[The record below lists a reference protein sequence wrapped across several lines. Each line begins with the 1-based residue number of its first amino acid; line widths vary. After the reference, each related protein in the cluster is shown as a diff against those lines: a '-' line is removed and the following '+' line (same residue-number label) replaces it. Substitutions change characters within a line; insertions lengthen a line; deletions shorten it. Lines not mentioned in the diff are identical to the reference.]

1 MNTVIETIGK
11 EAMKE
16 NISAFNVGDTVKVH
30 IKFKEI
36 TRGGTDANKSK
47 NARADKSVKEEIK
60 SQTFEGLVIAR
71 RGGGISET
79 FTVRKISYGVGVEKT
94 FMLHSPQIESIQ
106 VVRKGAVR
114 RSKLY
119 YMRGRTGKAAKVCSC
134 SLRRRT
140 CRTSSM
146 CHHVPVSVNRG
157 CSLLSPDRWRM
168 PTVHPSREHVLR
180 HPSCYRCPWHEGSS
194 LRCQPH
200 EQRSLK
206 R

>member
-1 MNTVIETIGK
+1 MNTIIETIGK

-36 TRGGTDANKSK
+36 TRGGGDAGQSK
-47 NARADKSVKEEIK
+47 NARSDKTVKEEIK
-60 SQTFEGLVIAR
+60 TQTFEGLVIAR

-119 YMRGRTGKAAKVCSC
+119 YMRGRTGKAAKV
-134 SLRRRT
+134 
-140 CRTSSM
+140 
-146 CHHVPVSVNRG
+146 
-157 CSLLSPDRWRM
+157 
-168 PTVHPSREHVLR
+168 
-180 HPSCYRCPWHEGSS
+180 
-194 LRCQPH
+194 
-200 EQRSLK
+200 K
-206 R
+206 AAK

>member
-1 MNTVIETIGK
+1 MNTVIETLGK
-11 EAMKE
+11 ESMKE
-16 NISAFNVGDTVKVH
+16 NIASFNVGDTVKVH

-94 FMLHSPQIESIQ
+94 FMLHSPQIESIE
-106 VVRKGAVR
+106 VTRRGSVR

-119 YMRGRTGKAAKVCSC
+119 YMRGRTGKAAKV
-134 SLRRRT
+134 
-140 CRTSSM
+140 
-146 CHHVPVSVNRG
+146 
-157 CSLLSPDRWRM
+157 
-168 PTVHPSREHVLR
+168 
-180 HPSCYRCPWHEGSS
+180 
-194 LRCQPH
+194 
-200 EQRSLK
+200 K
-206 R
+206 AAK

>member
-16 NISAFNVGDTVKVH
+16 NTYSFNVGDTVKVH

-36 TRGGTDANKSK
+36 TRGGAEANKSK
-47 NARADKSVKEEIK
+47 NARTDKTVKEEIK

-94 FMLHSPQIESIQ
+94 FMLHSPQIESIEVTRQ
-106 VVRKGAVR
+106 GSVR

-119 YMRGRTGKAAKVCSC
+119 YMRGRTGKAAKV
-134 SLRRRT
+134 
-140 CRTSSM
+140 
-146 CHHVPVSVNRG
+146 
-157 CSLLSPDRWRM
+157 
-168 PTVHPSREHVLR
+168 
-180 HPSCYRCPWHEGSS
+180 
-194 LRCQPH
+194 
-200 EQRSLK
+200 K
-206 R
+206 AAK

>member
-16 NISAFNVGDTVKVH
+16 NTYSFKVGDTVKVH

-36 TRGGTDANKSK
+36 TRGGAEANKSK
-47 NARADKSVKEEIK
+47 NARTDKTVKEEIK

-94 FMLHSPQIESIQ
+94 FMLHSPQIESIEVTRQ
-106 VVRKGAVR
+106 GAVR

-119 YMRGRTGKAAKVCSC
+119 YMRGRTGKAAKV
-134 SLRRRT
+134 
-140 CRTSSM
+140 
-146 CHHVPVSVNRG
+146 
-157 CSLLSPDRWRM
+157 
-168 PTVHPSREHVLR
+168 
-180 HPSCYRCPWHEGSS
+180 
-194 LRCQPH
+194 
-200 EQRSLK
+200 K
-206 R
+206 AAK